1 MIAPTLACADWLN
14 LQEEIHIMDRAG
26 VDSYHIDIMDGHY
39 VPNLCFNLDIL
50 AAIRRVSATPVDV
63 HLMVTNPLDYVDRLA
78 ACQVQLAC
86 THLDSWGDPGEFL
99 DALEDRGIRKG
110 LALSPEDGVER
121 LEPWLERLDYVLVM
135 FVKPGFSGQ
144 PFRPELLGKLTQL
157 DALRRSRGLPF
168 LIEVDGG
175 VSWENAGDIVKN
187 GADLLVSGAFA
198 SLDRQGDLGERT
210 AAFRALSASRCRH
223 AAERGMNR

>member
-14 LQEEIHIMDRAG
+14 LREEIRVMDAAG
-26 VDSYHIDIMDGHY
+26 VDSYHIDIMDGHF

-50 AAIRRVSATPVDV
+50 AAIRQCSPTPVDV
-63 HLMVTNPLDYVDRLA
+63 HLMVTNPLDYVERLA
-78 ACQVQLAC
+78 ACGVHLAC
-86 THLDSWGDPGEFL
+86 THLDSLEDPSEFL
-99 DALEDRGIRKG
+99 DALEARGIKKG

-135 FVKPGFSGQ
+135 FVAPGFSGQ
-144 PFRPELLGKLTQL
+144 LFRPELLGKLRDL
-157 DALRRSRGLPF
+157 DSLRQRRNLPF

-175 VSWENAGDIVKN
+175 ISWENAGAIVKN
-187 GADLLVSGAFA
+187 GADLLVSGVFA

-210 AAFRALSASRCRH
+210 AAFRVLSNHRSRSGPDRR
-223 AAERGMNR
+223 EW

>member
-14 LQEEIHIMDRAG
+14 LREEIRVMDTAG
-26 VDSYHIDIMDGHY
+26 VDSYHIDIMDGHF

-50 AAIRRVSATPVDV
+50 AAIRQFSPTPVDV
-63 HLMVTNPLDYVDRLA
+63 HLMVTNPLDYVERLA
-78 ACQVQLAC
+78 ACGVQLAC
-86 THLDSWGDPGEFL
+86 THLNSLADPGEFL
-99 DALEDRGIRKG
+99 DALEARGIKKG

-135 FVKPGFSGQ
+135 FVTPGFSGQ
-144 PFRPELLGKLTQL
+144 RFRPELLGKLEEL
-157 DALRRSRGLPF
+157 NSLRQKRNLPF

-175 VSWENAGDIVKN
+175 ISWENAGAIVKN
-187 GADLLVSGAFA
+187 GADLLVSGVFA

-210 AAFRALSASRCRH
+210 AAFRVLSNHRSQAGQKGV
-223 AAERGMNR
+223 AT